1 LPGDLAVTRDD
12 TAPSRWQRLVN
23 ASWPLVRT
31 FGVEVRVGWTVL
43 LVPFVLFALFH
54 LPSRW
59 DTGGVLQGWDSLLA
73 AELAIGLTAALYAT
87 SWFHEMAHVLVG
99 RRFGVLTRVIRLSP
113 VGGLG
118 HAEAAIAS
126 PRVRM
131 WTALAGPFA
140 QVALVV
146 ALGVPFLAADLDL
159 VADTQE
165 WARVYEWFLVWH
177 VALLA
182 LNLAPAWPLDGGRFL
197 RGALARAMHEGKA
210 SFWTAQLGLAAAL
223 VLAILGG
230 GILYYGLQ
238 VHAPTPICA
247 GALLVLCGVNGFFAS
262 RHLHNAAPPVATP
275 FEAKASWIPAPVG
288 APDEDSV
295 AESGRLARA
304 EQRRERRAA
313 DARRQEAEHR
323 QRLQERIDELLD
335 RINEVGGVENLSA
348 EERRELAEASE
359 TLRSEPVEN

>member
-1 LPGDLAVTRDD
+1 MNRDD

-23 ASWPLVRT
+23 ASWPLVTT
-31 FGVEVRVGWTVL
+31 FGVELRVGWTVL

-59 DTGGVLQGWDSLLA
+59 DTGGVLQGWDAMVAS
-73 AELAIGLTAALYAT
+73 ELALALTAALYVT
-87 SWFHEMAHVLVG
+87 SWFHEMAHVFVG
-99 RRFGVLTRVIRLSP
+99 RRFGVMTRVIRLSP
-113 VGGLG
+113 VGALG
-118 HAEAAIAS
+118 HAEPAIAS
-126 PRVRM
+126 PRARM

-146 ALGVPFLAADLDL
+146 ALGVPYVAAEIGLLAE
-159 VADTQE
+159 TQQ

-182 LNLAPAWPLDGGRFL
+182 LNLAPAWPLDGGRFV
-197 RGALARAMHEGKA
+197 RGALARVMHEGKA
-210 SFWTAQLGLAAAL
+210 SFWAAQVGLAAAL
-223 VLAILGG
+223 VFAILGG
-230 GILYYGLQ
+230 GILYYGMQ
-238 VHAPTPICA
+238 EHAAVPVCT
-247 GALLVLCGVNGFFAS
+247 GAFLVLCGVNGFIAS
-262 RHLHNAAPPVATP
+262 RHLHASAPPVATA

-313 DARRQEAEHR
+313 DARRVEEEHR

-359 TLRSEPVEN
+359 TLRNETVER